1 MTRLT
6 EITNGSIAVIGTIF
20 TFLFGGWDMVLN
32 TLVVLMAL
40 DYITG
45 LIKGYVNKNL
55 NSEVGI
61 KGLFKKLFILIILII
76 AVVLDRM
83 SGNGEHIFRTLV
95 AFFYISNESLSVIEN
110 AAELGV
116 PIPRQI
122 KDALEQLKNN
132 NSDKKVR

>member
-6 EITNGSIAVIGTIF
+6 EITNGSVAVIGTIF
-20 TFLFGGWDMVLN
+20 TFLFGGWDVALN

-76 AVVLDRM
+76 AVALDRM
-83 SGNGEHIFRTLV
+83 SCNGEHIFRTLV
-95 AFFYISNESLSVIEN
+95 AFFYISNESLSIIEN

-132 NSDKKVR
+132 DLDKKVR

>member
-20 TFLFGGWDMVLN
+20 TFLFGGWDVALN

-76 AVVLDRM
+76 AVALDRM

-132 NSDKKVR
+132 NLDKKVR